1 MTKPIMLSNS
11 WLTACFGRSTG
22 NLEFLAASQDSPTLI
37 RGCACRYYDGVGWIT
52 EDVGDSAAPGFRT
65 VQVRHLANAV
75 ESVIESSLVRI
86 FRLFE
91 LKPDQSTL
99 ACELRIE
106 PLDPSASLQHAALP
120 RIVLPEDFNDI
131 FEDEEDLYFDGE
143 ELPGGSELPCW
154 RVLFRTGRS
163 DGLIVATR
171 SKRQMSHV
179 QFQVRG
185 FDLRPHVMTAYS
197 QHMPLQ
203 NTPLDFTAQASH
215 VAQFEIG
222 PWRRDRHAAIL
233 ADARLGVPV
242 DTKNPP
248 AEGDPMP
255 QPAGIVLDF
264 CDLVPPGQVHADCTP
279 DTWRVE
285 PLPFCLHGR
294 ALYAGPG
301 THPPDLRVA
310 PSLTG
315 AYRVFVGIG
324 QGDGAA
330 LSAPDDPLP
339 SYRLRP
345 AGTMESTPFMLRL
358 SGRHQ
363 AHEVDFGIHDLEGK
377 EFRIG
382 RHPGEFAVTVLDYIR
397 FEALGESEARAW
409 RERQAARP
417 RIPLSGFNDIPDIA
431 YSVAGTP
438 EAFESNLRDH
448 ARCGIGKVYWRIDGQ
463 CSDFPSRHNTMR
475 YVSAKTHDVFTPMM
489 KAYGRLL
496 QRRDVLALA
505 VEAGRKYGLEI
516 YGWMR
521 FNHYGLNVQSDFFRK
536 NPRYHEE
543 LDSGAP
549 APKLCLAFPEV
560 RKHKI
565 DILVEAAAYGLQ
577 GLSLGFLRAPPIL
590 TYAPILV
597 EGYTRQYGV
606 PPPRDPAGKD
616 RRYIRGLP
624 PDDDEHRR
632 WFQYRA
638 DFMTLFG
645 RELKEALAA
654 QGLARVKVSLWVRPN
669 HCLFDGIDLPAWL
682 KEGLCDEVVADDFL
696 GVESWPSPEW
706 KAMVQGSARLYRGVT
721 GFDFDGAQT
730 RTRRAID
737 EGYDGISV
745 YESNQ
750 AVLDSRFIA
759 FFNGLRGPSG

>member
-1 MTKPIMLSNS
+1 MNAITLTNH
-11 WLTACFGRSTG
+11 WLTACFSGSTG
-22 NLEFLAASQDSPTLI
+22 NLLSLAESKTAPTLI
-37 RGCACRYYDGVGWIT
+37 RSCACRYFDGVGWTT
-52 EDVGDSAAPGFRT
+52 EESEYPEAGRFSVTRVSPLTD
-65 VQVRHLANAV
+65 AV
-75 ESVIESSLVRI
+75 ESVIESRLVRI
-86 FRLFE
+86 TRRFQLQ
-91 LKPDQSTL
+91 PDRSTL
-99 ACELRIE
+99 ACDVRIE
-106 PLDPSASLQHAALP
+106 PLDPSASLHPAALP
-120 RIVLPEDFNDI
+120 RFVLPDDFNDV
-131 FEDEEDLYFDGE
+131 FEDEEDLYFDGA
-143 ELPGGSELPCW
+143 ELPGGKELPCW

-163 DGLIVATR
+163 DGLLVATR
-171 SKRQMSHV
+171 SKRQMSHF
-179 QFQVRG
+179 QFQPRG
-185 FDLRPHVMTAYS
+185 FDIRPHVMTAYC

-203 NTPLDFTAQASH
+203 NKALDFIGQSSYHAK
-215 VAQFEIG
+215 FEIA
-222 PWRRDRHAAIL
+222 PWRKDRHAALL
-233 ADARLGVPV
+233 AAAQLGEPV
-242 DTKNPP
+242 GTNNPSP
-248 AEGDPMP
+248 EGDPMP
-255 QPAGIVLDF
+255 EPAGIVLDF
-264 CDLVPPGQVHADCTP
+264 CDLVPPDQVASGYTADK
-279 DTWRVE
+279 WRVE

-301 THPPDLRVA
+301 THPPELRVA
-310 PSLTG
+310 PGLTG
-315 AYRVFVGIG
+315 IHRVFVGIG

-330 LSAPDDPLP
+330 LSASGDPLP
-339 SYRLRP
+339 TYRLRP
-345 AGTMESTPFMLRL
+345 AGTLESTPFTLRL

-363 AHEVDFGIHDLEGK
+363 AHEVDFGVHDLENK

-397 FEALGESEARAW
+397 FEALGEPDARTW
-409 RERQAARP
+409 RERQAALP
-417 RIPLSGFNDIPDIA
+417 RIALSGFNDIPDIA

-448 ARCGIGKVYWRIDGQ
+448 ARCGLGKVYWRIDGQ

-475 YVSAKTHDVFTPMM
+475 YISAKTHDVFTPMM

-496 QRRDVLALA
+496 KRRDVLALA

-521 FNHYGLNVQSDFFRK
+521 FNHYGLNVQSDFYRN

-543 LDSGAP
+543 LDSGSP

-565 DILVEAAAYGLQ
+565 DILVEAAEYGLQ

-590 TYAPILV
+590 VYAPILV
-597 EGYTRQYGV
+597 EGFTRKYGV
-606 PPPRDPAGKD
+606 APPREPAGKN
-616 RRYIRGLP
+616 RRYLQGLP

-645 RELKEALAA
+645 RELKEALGAK
-654 QGLARVKVSLWVRPN
+654 GLARVKVSLWVRPN

-682 KEGLCDEVVADDFL
+682 EEGLCDEVVADDFL

-706 KAMVQGSARLYRGVT
+706 KALVQHSARLYRGVT
-721 GFDFDGAQT
+721 AFDFDGAQT

-737 EGYDGISV
+737 EGYDGISI

-759 FFNGLRGPSG
+759 FLNGLRGPAA